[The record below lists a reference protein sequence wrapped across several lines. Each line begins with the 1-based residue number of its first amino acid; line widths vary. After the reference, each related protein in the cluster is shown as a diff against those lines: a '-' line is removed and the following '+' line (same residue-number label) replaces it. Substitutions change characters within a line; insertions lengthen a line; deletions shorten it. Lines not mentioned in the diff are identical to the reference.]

1 MEKIF
6 YFELDEEAIIRHS
19 EEEILE
25 AYFEKL
31 SLDAMSFIPVVSAYI
46 TEIDYPLEECSTGLL
61 LLKNT
66 RRDTYWIEEEKYLKY
81 LEDADIIYELY
92 NDVFYCY
99 FFELKILVV
108 YSLKNS
114 MKKYVSFRKK

>member
-31 SLDAMSFIPVVSAYI
+31 SLDVISFVPIVSAYI
-46 TEIDYPLEECSTGLL
+46 TEIDYPLEECGTGLL
-61 LLKNT
+61 LLKDT

-92 NDVFYCY
+92 NDDERFVTVG
-99 FFELKILVV
+99 L
-108 YSLKNS
+108 
-114 MKKYVSFRKK
+114 

>member
-6 YFELDEEAIIRHS
+6 YFELDEEAIIRYS

-31 SLDAMSFIPVVSAYI
+31 SLDAISFIPIVSAYI
-46 TEIDYPLEECSTGLL
+46 TEIDYPLEECGTGLL

-92 NDVFYCY
+92 NDDERF
-99 FFELKILVV
+99 
-108 YSLKNS
+108 
-114 MKKYVSFRKK
+114 VSVGL

>member
-25 AYFEKL
+25 TYFEKL
-31 SLDAMSFIPVVSAYI
+31 SFDAMLFIPIVSAYI

-66 RRDTYWIEEEKYLKY
+66 RRNTYWIEEEKYLKY
-81 LEDADIIYELY
+81 LEDADIVYELD
-92 NDVFYCY
+92 NEEEKFINVR
-99 FFELKILVV
+99 LK
-108 YSLKNS
+108 
-114 MKKYVSFRKK
+114 

>member
-6 YFELDEEAIIRHS
+6 YFELDEETIIRHS

-31 SLDAMSFIPVVSAYI
+31 SLDAISFIPIVSAYI
-46 TEIDYPLEECSTGLL
+46 TEIDYPLEECGTGLL

-92 NDVFYCY
+92 NDDERF
-99 FFELKILVV
+99 
-108 YSLKNS
+108 
-114 MKKYVSFRKK
+114 VSVGL

>member
-31 SLDAMSFIPVVSAYI
+31 SLDAILFIPIVSAYI

-92 NDVFYCY
+92 NDDERFVTVG
-99 FFELKILVV
+99 LK
-108 YSLKNS
+108 
-114 MKKYVSFRKK
+114 

>member
-6 YFELDEEAIIRHS
+6 YFELDEEAIIRYS

-31 SLDAMSFIPVVSAYI
+31 SLDAISFIPIVSAYI
-46 TEIDYPLEECSTGLL
+46 AEIDYPLEECGTGLL

-92 NDVFYCY
+92 NDDERF
-99 FFELKILVV
+99 
-108 YSLKNS
+108 
-114 MKKYVSFRKK
+114 VSVGL